1 VIFFKSDRTGKNNIN
16 SIQTLLRNAG
26 NRQTMKLKIDNE
38 SIAQEFF
45 EDSVLLGIVAPV
57 KDYQLC
63 WQLNQVL
70 GFDFRINNDFEIQ
83 LTKKQRKYFFSIYE
97 YTVPATTLTHYL
109 YNNQFDGEYLLPEFK
124 HLDFLWLIKG
134 EGITTEE
141 QKALLQSIKSLPG
154 VQLVTEMTNEKIK
167 NKQHLIF

>member
-1 VIFFKSDRTGKNNIN
+1 
-16 SIQTLLRNAG
+16 
-26 NRQTMKLKIDNE
+26 MKLKIDNE
-38 SIAQEFF
+38 ALAQEFF
-45 EDSVLLGIVAPV
+45 EDSVLMGIVAPV
-57 KDYQLC
+57 KDYQLS
-63 WQLNQVL
+63 WQLNQIL

-97 YTVPATTLTHYL
+97 YHVPSSSITHYL

-134 EGITTEE
+134 DGEMIGDDEVA
-141 QKALLQSIKSLPG
+141 ALIQSIKTLPG
-154 VQLVTEMTNEKIK
+154 VQLVNEMTNEKIK

>member
-1 VIFFKSDRTGKNNIN
+1 
-16 SIQTLLRNAG
+16 
-26 NRQTMKLKIDNE
+26 MKLKIDNE

-45 EDSVLLGIVAPV
+45 EDSVLLGIVASV

-63 WQLNQVL
+63 WQLNQLL

-83 LTKKQRKYFFSIYE
+83 LTKKSRKYFFSIYE
-97 YTVPATTLTHYL
+97 YTVPNTTLTHYL
-109 YNNQFDGEYLLPEFK
+109 YNNQFDGEYLLPELK
-124 HLDFLWLIKG
+124 HLDFMWLIKG
-134 EGITTEE
+134 EGMGTEE
-141 QKALLQSIKSLPG
+141 LKELIQSIKSLPG